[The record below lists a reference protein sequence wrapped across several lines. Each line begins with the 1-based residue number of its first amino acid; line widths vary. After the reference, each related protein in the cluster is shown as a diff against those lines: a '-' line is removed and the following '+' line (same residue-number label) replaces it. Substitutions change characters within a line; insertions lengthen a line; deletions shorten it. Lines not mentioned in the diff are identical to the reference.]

1 MYQHHL
7 LPMSLVHA
15 SESNRCSF
23 WMFSSDR
30 LLCCTCFSSMQWDA
44 IFTFSWKVIMTFC
57 MAFLIVC
64 HSGTDPLHIDIDIII
79 HCKSASSSRT
89 LNIIYLFWNCT
100 IVNLSRP
107 LVLYIMYRPTCPR
120 SLKQMLYVYIFS
132 PPSFSYFSVLF
143 FSAIPSANCAS
154 CESRR

>member
-15 SESNRCSF
+15 SDSNRCSF

-64 HSGTDPLHIDIDIII
+64 HSGTDPLNIDIDIII

-89 LNIIYLFWNCT
+89 LNIIYLFICTFEWACERFTYGDTGSPSLTFPTDVDPMCVPFLSAT
-100 IVNLSRP
+100 IVFTVGVMCHR
-107 LVLYIMYRPTCPR
+107 LVLLHMAC
-120 SLKQMLYVYIFS
+120 
-132 PPSFSYFSVLF
+132 
-143 FSAIPSANCAS
+143 
-154 CESRR
+154 